1 MPEELKV
8 PRLVTVAEKRAM
20 EEDFHMSSARD
31 TGQLLRTLAASKPGG
46 RLLEIGTGVG
56 VGAGWLLDG
65 MDPAARLITL
75 EVHPEA
81 AQISKEMLASDSRVE
96 VVQANAVDWLRA
108 YDGPLFDLIF
118 VDASVPKYE
127 ERALTLSRIAPGG
140 LFVCDDVIW
149 SAAWDPQV
157 RPSKDRV
164 DKFRAEIHGEPDFH
178 VSLLDWG
185 PGICVA
191 TRITA
196 DAGH

>member
-1 MPEELKV
+1 MSELMRV
-8 PRLVTVAEKRAM
+8 PQLVTVAEKRAM

-31 TGQLLRTLAASKPGG
+31 TGQLLRTLAATKPGG
-46 RLLEIGTGVG
+46 LFLEIGTGVG

-65 MDPAARLITL
+65 MDRAARLITL

-81 AQISKEMLASDSRVE
+81 AQISKEMLASDSRAE
-96 VVQANAVDWLRA
+96 VVQADAVEWLRA
-108 YDGPLFDLIF
+108 YDGPLFDMIF

-149 SAAWDPQV
+149 QASWDPAV

-164 DKFRAEIHGEPDFH
+164 DKFRVEIFAETQFQ
-178 VSLLDWG
+178 VTLMDWG

-191 TRITA
+191 TRIVA
-196 DAGH
+196 DAGN

>member
-1 MPEELKV
+1 MSELVKGPE
-8 PRLVTVAEKRAM
+8 LVAVAEKRALA
-20 EEDFHMSSARD
+20 EDFHMSSARD

-46 RLLEIGTGVG
+46 LLLEIGTGVG

-65 MDPAARLITL
+65 MDRTARLITL

-81 AQISKEMLASDSRVE
+81 AQISKEMLAGDARVE
-96 VVQANAVDWLRA
+96 VVHADAIEWLRA

-127 ERALTLSRIAPGG
+127 ERALTLSRLAPGG
-140 LFVCDDVIW
+140 LFVCDDIIW
-149 SAAWDPQV
+149 SPDWDPAV

-164 DKFRAEIHGEPDFH
+164 DRFRVEIFDEPD
-178 VSLLDWG
+178 VQVTMMDWG

-191 TRITA
+191 TRIVA
-196 DAGH
+196 DGGN

>member
-1 MPEELKV
+1 MSGRVKV
-8 PRLVTVAEKRAM
+8 PQLVEAAEKRAM

-46 RLLEIGTGVG
+46 LLLEIGTGVG
-56 VGAGWLLDG
+56 VGSGWLLDG
-65 MDPAARLITL
+65 MDRAARLITL

-81 AQISKEMLASDSRVE
+81 AQISKEMLASDPRVE
-96 VVQANAVDWLRA
+96 VVHADALEWLRA

-149 SAAWDPQV
+149 SASWDPAV

-164 DKFRAEIHGEPDFH
+164 DRFRAEIFDEPDFH
-178 VSLLDWG
+178 VTLMDWG
-185 PGICVA
+185 PGVCVA
-191 TRITA
+191 TRIVA
-196 DAGH
+196 DVDG

>member
-1 MPEELKV
+1 MNEPMKV
-8 PRLVTVAEKRAM
+8 PQLVTVAEKRAM

-46 RLLEIGTGVG
+46 LLLEIGTGVG

-65 MDPAARLITL
+65 MDRAARLITL

-81 AQISKEMLASDSRVE
+81 AQIGKEMLAADSRAE
-96 VVQANAVDWLRA
+96 VVHADAIAWLRE

-149 SAAWDPQV
+149 QPSWDPAV
-157 RPSKDRV
+157 RPSRDRV
-164 DKFRAEIHGEPDFH
+164 EKFRLEIFDETEFQ
-178 VSLLDWG
+178 VTLMDWG

-191 TRITA
+191 TRIVA

>member
-1 MPEELKV
+1 MNELVKV
-8 PRLVTVAEKRAM
+8 PKLVEVAEKRAM

-31 TGQLLRTLAASKPGG
+31 TGQLLRALAASKPGG
-46 RLLEIGTGVG
+46 LLLEIGTGVG

-65 MDPAARLITL
+65 MDPTARLITL

-81 AQISKEMLASDSRVE
+81 AEISTEMLAGDSRVE
-96 VVQANAVDWLRA
+96 VVHADAIEWLRA
-108 YDGPLFDLIF
+108 YDGPLFDMIF

-149 SAAWDPQV
+149 SASWDPAV

-164 DKFRAEIHGEPDFH
+164 DKFRLEIFDEPDFH
-178 VSLLDWG
+178 VLLMDWG
-185 PGICVA
+185 PGVCVA
-191 TRITA
+191 TRIAA
-196 DAGH
+196 DVDS